1 MDTCVPGAGRRT
13 GSAKAATR
21 ASRPA
26 IAAATKKPSPYPPTG
41 LLPDA
46 ATAASTATP
55 SAAPSSCAVVM
66 IQTRDRLFMTDVDH
80 GADRHGHE
88 DKTDADSYEKESGQ
102 HVGQVACPGRVR
114 PREAA
119 HPQPSA
125 RGLPSRQGETRR
137 GRAGALQGGRQRGSQ
152 GRAAG
157 TPAAHPLCRAGAASA
172 LRPTRVAP
180 FRQPRI
186 PGSSDPRGARPRQ
199 ADPAWLPIGARA
211 RPAQAPAPGEPK
223 RRGIPAYAGRV
234 PVPGSGAWGASPT
247 MTAGSRP
254 TLRCP
259 PPPSSRRPSG

>member
-1 MDTCVPGAGRRT
+1 MDTCVPGAGRKT

-102 HVGQVACPGRVR
+102 HVGQVACPVGCD
-114 PREAA
+114 REK
-119 HPQPSA
+119 Q
-125 RGLPSRQGETRR
+125 RTPSRQREAYHR
-137 GRAGALQGGRQRGSQ
+137 
-152 GRAAG
+152 
-157 TPAAHPLCRAGAASA
+157 
-172 LRPTRVAP
+172 
-180 FRQPRI
+180 
-186 PGSSDPRGARPRQ
+186 DKARPGVGEQVRCKVGGSEDHKGERQ
-199 ADPAWLPIGARA
+199 ERQQHTRCVEQEQ
-211 RPAQAPAPGEPK
+211 RPP
-223 RRGIPAYAGRV
+223 
-234 PVPGSGAWGASPT
+234 
-247 MTAGSRP
+247 
-254 TLRCP
+254 
-259 PPPSSRRPSG
+259 